1 MSRQG
6 EDAACEAKDEA
17 IEALIAASRNGSAD
31 AQGKLF
37 ELCRNYLLLVAE
49 RKLESSLQSKI
60 GASDLVQQ
68 TFLDAHRAFGDFRG
82 GSEPELLAWLKRIL
96 QNHAAEAVRRYL
108 GAAKRDVRAERSLD
122 GDRGDG
128 GDSQLAGAAET
139 PSRQMAAAEEVDAV
153 TAALARLP
161 LHYRQ
166 VIEWRNNER
175 KPFEQIGAMLDRSS
189 EAARKLWVRAIEQLR
204 VELGSTHE
212 SRPPA

>member
-1 MSRQG
+1 MNKQSR
-6 EDAACEAKDEA
+6 DAACEANDEA
-17 IEALIAASRNGSAD
+17 IDAWIVAGRNGSTD
-31 AQGKLF
+31 ARGKLF
-37 ELCRNYLLLVAE
+37 QRCRNYLLLVAE

-82 GSEPELLAWLKRIL
+82 GSESELLAWLQRIL

-108 GAAKRDVRAERSLD
+108 GAAKRDVRAERSLA
-122 GDRGDG
+122 GGRGEG
-128 GDSQLAGAAET
+128 ADSQLAAVAET
-139 PSRQMAAAEEVDAV
+139 PSRLLAAAEEVDAV

-204 VELGSTHE
+204 VELGSKHE
-212 SRPPA
+212 SRTPG